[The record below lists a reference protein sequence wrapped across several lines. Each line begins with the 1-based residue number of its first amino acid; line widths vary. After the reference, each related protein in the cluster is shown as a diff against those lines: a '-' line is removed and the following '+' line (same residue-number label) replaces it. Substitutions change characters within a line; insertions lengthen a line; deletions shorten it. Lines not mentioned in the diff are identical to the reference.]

1 MYYRHPTSQR
11 ERSLE
16 VVRTQ
21 IVGFHYTRR
30 ASSIRTRVTLW
41 YNIQSPAC
49 DYGGLQLNRFGLV
62 TFTSVLM
69 DTFTRVHYGIIGALI
84 YPQITI
90 MRMAGERESGRIVGV
105 AESRLRLSLPRPS
118 RRPYTL
124 LPNSEKTPPPV
135 PSTNPSDGQES
146 RPASSPIGWIRSR
159 EPRPLTSFL
168 AIAKKRRP
176 PPLYYLPSTLF

>member
-69 DTFTRVHYGIIGALI
+69 DTFARVPCGMIGALI
-84 YPQITI
+84 YPQITTI
-90 MRMAGERESGRIVGV
+90 GGRAGERKDRGGCGKPPP
-105 AESRLRLSLPRPS
+105 ALS
-118 RRPYTL
+118 
-124 LPNSEKTPPPV
+124 PPPV
-135 PSTNPSDGQES
+135 TKTIHTPSE
-146 RPASSPIGWIRSR
+146 
-159 EPRPLTSFL
+159 
-168 AIAKKRRP
+168 
-176 PPLYYLPSTLF
+176 

>member
-1 MYYRHPTSQR
+1 M
-11 ERSLE
+11 
-16 VVRTQ
+16 
-21 IVGFHYTRR
+21 VGFHYTRR

-49 DYGGLQLNRFGLV
+49 DYGGLQLNRFGPV

-69 DTFTRVHYGIIGALI
+69 DTFTRVPCGMIGALI
-84 YPQITI
+84 YPQITTI
-90 MRMAGERESGRIVGV
+90 GGRAGERV